1 MIISQNMVLLTWCR
15 RFFYGMWWV
24 NISGQS
30 TTLFELSLNLWI
42 MNKSNLNASP
52 FSHCVMFLSFSR
64 HNWECASNCNA
75 RIACTLYPPTSKLAS
90 FSQSS
95 RGAPSAPVAKVRA
108 FPQPHILR
116 KVVQVQV
123 LHHCKSK
130 NFSRTSATRY
140 PPPDTF
146 YVMGGKLAHINDFS
160 NLGHGGHPIWGQAG

>member
-1 MIISQNMVLLTWCR
+1 
-15 RFFYGMWWV
+15 MWWV

-30 TTLFELSLNLWI
+30 TSLFQLSLNLSI

-75 RIACTLYPPTSKLAS
+75 RIACTPNQQIGL
-90 FSQSS
+90 FQSEFTRS
-95 RGAPSAPVAKVRA
+95 SVRPVAKVRA

-116 KVVQVQV
+116 NVVQVHV

>member
-1 MIISQNMVLLTWCR
+1 
-15 RFFYGMWWV
+15 MWWV

-30 TTLFELSLNLWI
+30 TTLFELSLNLSI

-75 RIACTLYPPTSKLAS
+75 GIACTPNQQIGL
-90 FSQSS
+90 FQSEFTRS
-95 RGAPSAPVAKVRA
+95 SEHPLAKVRA
-108 FPQPHILR
+108 FPRPHILR
-116 KVVQVQV
+116 NVVQVHV
-123 LHHCKSK
+123 LHHFKSK

>member
-1 MIISQNMVLLTWCR
+1 
-15 RFFYGMWWV
+15 MWWV

-30 TTLFELSLNLWI
+30 TTLFELSLNLSI

-52 FSHCVMFLSFSR
+52 FSYYVMFLSFSR

-75 RIACTLYPPTSKLAS
+75 RIACTPQPANWPLSVRVHAEL
-90 FSQSS
+90 
-95 RGAPSAPVAKVRA
+95 RAPLAKVRA
-108 FPQPHILR
+108 FPRPHILR
-116 KVVQVQV
+116 NVVQVHV

-130 NFSRTSATRY
+130 NFSRTSASWY

-146 YVMGGKLAHINDFS
+146 YVMGWKLAHINDFS